1 MNYNLL
7 HLSALVS
14 FGEFSSIGREETNI
28 IEGKYITDMVPLD
41 EIENEG
47 ISLVITKRKPG
58 SRQHDKWLPLLYQL
72 GSGKIPLAPMG
83 VHAHG
88 SAHVSEGW

>member
-1 MNYNLL
+1 M
-7 HLSALVS
+7 S
-14 FGEFSSIGREETNI
+14 FPQLDEKKQNI

-58 SRQHDKWLPLLYQL
+58 SRQQDKWLPLLYQL
-72 GSGKIPLAPMG
+72 GSGKIPLAPMWA
-83 VHAHG
+83 HAHG